1 MISLIDRRR
10 RLPLQVVVAAAGG
23 RDEPGGDDAGRGHER
38 GEIVEEGESGAGDAV
53 SRDVVAVRM
62 MACPLER
69 SGTASC
75 LTPAR
80 ISSRGRSPSVA
91 ATWAFT

>member
-38 GEIVEEGESGAGDAV
+38 GEIVEEGEA
-53 SRDVVAVRM
+53 
-62 MACPLER
+62 
-69 SGTASC
+69 
-75 LTPAR
+75 
-80 ISSRGRSPSVA
+80 
-91 ATWAFT
+91 